1 MRAIRDRSDTAPG
14 SSTIPPDGSAQDADD
29 AIAVDN
35 GLGDSTATPDLG
47 MRRDHRRKQKATSET
62 PYLHG
67 NHGMYL

>member
-1 MRAIRDRSDTAPG
+1 MRAVRNRSDAAPG
-14 SSTIPPDGSAQDADD
+14 SGAIPPDGSAQDADD

-47 MRRDHRRKQKATSET
+47 MRRNHRRKQKANSET
-62 PYLHG
+62 PSLHG